1 MLLLSGVGATYVLVY
16 FLSSLLF
23 KNGVS
28 ILLNLNV
35 YLFIFASILSSK
47 KTTSTKTQ
55 LEQNRG
61 DESDDMTWISTH
73 FEQA

>member
-1 MLLLSGVGATYVLVY
+1 
-16 FLSSLLF
+16 LF